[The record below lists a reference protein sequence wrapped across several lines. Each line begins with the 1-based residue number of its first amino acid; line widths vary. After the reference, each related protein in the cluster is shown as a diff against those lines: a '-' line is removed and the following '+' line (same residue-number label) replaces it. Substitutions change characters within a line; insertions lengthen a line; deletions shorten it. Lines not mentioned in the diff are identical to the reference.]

1 MIIDFLGSA
10 ALFIFGMAE
19 MTSGFRSCMGGRLKS
34 TVIRLEQNIFLSLLV
49 GIMLTAVL
57 QSSSAVTV
65 LTVALVSAGTISFDS
80 AVGLIMGANIGT
92 CATSWLVAFSVSGV
106 GQYAVPISAI
116 IGLALY
122 FKKRGAGTAI
132 FGFAVMM
139 SAVNA
144 MTEIAKTIDF
154 DTLKPFMNSPISG
167 FLTGLTVTAVIQSSS
182 ASVGV
187 LQSLSGT
194 GGFTL
199 NIAVPVIIGQNI
211 GTCVTALLSSF
222 KQTKPAKAAAL
233 YHLAFNTVGAVA
245 AFAVYPFLPIP
256 DTAAS
261 SVSIAF
267 IHTLYNIMS
276 TIINLPLYF
285 LLRRIFYRKRQ
296 RKTFLP
302 LPLRAK

>member
-1 MIIDFLGSA
+1 MVIDFLGSA

-19 MTSGFRSCMGGRLKS
+19 MTSGFRSCMGERVKS
-34 TVIRLEQNIFLSLLV
+34 AVICIERNIFLSLLV
-49 GIMLTAVL
+49 GVMLTAVL

-65 LTVALVSAGTISFDS
+65 LTVALVSAGTISLDG

-92 CATSWLVAFSVSGV
+92 CATSWLVAFSVSG
-106 GQYAVPISAI
+106 GGKYAVPLSAI
-116 IGLALY
+116 IGLAVY

-144 MTEIAKTIDF
+144 MTEIAKTADF
-154 DTLKPFMNSPISG
+154 EMLKPLMNSPVSAFLSG
-167 FLTGLTVTAVIQSSS
+167 LAVTAVIQSSS

-194 GGFTL
+194 AGFTL

-211 GTCVTALLSSF
+211 GTCVTALISSL
-222 KQTKPAKAAAL
+222 KQTKAAKAAAL
-233 YHLAFNTVGAVA
+233 YHLAFNTVGAV
-245 AFAVYPFLPIP
+245 FALAIYPVLPIP
-256 DTAAS
+256 DIEAS
-261 SVSIAF
+261 SVSIAL
-267 IHTLYNIMS
+267 IHTLYNVMS
-276 TIINLPLYF
+276 TAVNLPLYL
-285 LLRRIFYRKRQ
+285 LLRRIFYRKIR
-296 RKTFLP
+296 RNTHLP